1 MDMLV
6 LSQKVQCKQDCQTQ
20 SMASTAKASQL
31 SSVKPSRPSL
41 SAIMVAHNAAY
52 ESFCTR
58 WSQRISFCHDAIAD
72 CWKVCEWFIFSD
84 VMDTWIRT
92 ALFSRST
99 GLLCSHRVIPLWL
112 WGIFCVNMNA
122 TTSSCDVPA
131 IHTFLSDHLTF
142 IITLLDKWI
151 HSIFIPPVTPA
162 AVTLC
167 FNLWFSCKISRQIAN
182 LLLVI

>member
-6 LSQKVQCKQDCQTQ
+6 LSQKVQRKQDCQMQ
-20 SMASTAKASQL
+20 SMAFTVKAPQL
-31 SSVKPSRPSL
+31 SSVKPSV

-72 CWKVCEWFIFSD
+72 RWKVCEWFIFSD
-84 VMDTWIRT
+84 VMDTWIRM

-112 WGIFCVNMNA
+112 CGIFSLNMNA
-122 TTSSCDVPA
+122 TTPSCDVPV

-142 IITLLDKWI
+142 IVTLLDKWI
-151 HSIFIPPVTPA
+151 HSIIIPPVTPA
-162 AVTLC
+162 AVTWC
-167 FNLWFSCKISRQIAN
+167 FNLWFSCKISRQIVN
-182 LLLVI
+182 LLMVI